1 MEGVKIE
8 AEPLCRMAGV
18 EKLIMSGS
26 YAGGR
31 QTAASDVDFDRTYRI
46 LSKGIGL
53 RMVEL
58 HILSREEYLST
69 EETRWIKTIEKEG
82 KTVISREPLP

>member
-18 EKLIMSGS
+18 EKPIMSGS
-26 YAGGR
+26 YARGR
-31 QTAASDVDFDRTYRI
+31 QTAGSDVDFDRTYRI
-46 LSKGIGL
+46 SKGIGL
-53 RMVEL
+53 RIVEL